1 MLANSWLAYTKHY
14 YSMLSVHNIL
24 FIIGS
29 IETFPKIKTRKY
41 EFTIILGKTSQVI
54 QLYCSWLDPWLG
66 QQRGWLRSEG
76 KGWGRS
82 AASREPR
89 ATKFS
94 DSRSISQEQKGEVS
108 CWDLTVGTCH
118 SCHILLKMLMSAKLS
133 LNSFTI
139 MLSPMF
145 PNMASVRII
154 LFI

>member
-1 MLANSWLAYTKHY
+1 
-14 YSMLSVHNIL
+14 MLSVHNIL

-54 QLYCSWLDPWLG
+54 QLYCSWLDTWLG

-89 ATKFS
+89 ATKFHKNKKV
-94 DSRSISQEQKGEVS
+94 R
-108 CWDLTVGTCH
+108 
-118 SCHILLKMLMSAKLS
+118 
-133 LNSFTI
+133 
-139 MLSPMF
+139 F
-145 PNMASVRII
+145 PAET
-154 LFI
+154 